1 METQK
6 GSRRTAASRKLM
18 VETASTGRTEAVV
31 FWASF
36 RHSHLASTEGQAD
49 ISGSCVV
56 QAKSGTMPEI
66 EP

>member
-31 FWASF
+31 FW
-36 RHSHLASTEGQAD
+36 GQFPVTPHTREVAANCVLLGFLNTVP
-49 ISGSCVV
+49 SGRILT
-56 QAKSGTMPEI
+56 AT
-66 EP
+66 